1 MPLPGEIL
9 GILSFYRTLYFKA
22 LLNTRHMFRFSVFYF
37 LLTIALLGLEIFIG
51 ACVHDRIIRPY
62 GGDFLVVILLYCLVR
77 SFWDLPILL
86 TAVSVLI
93 FSYLVEIAQYFR
105 LADRLGFKRHSLACV
120 LLGSYFSLTDIISY
134 TLGILLVIGLETW
147 IKKGRLR
154 LYNH

>member
-1 MPLPGEIL
+1 
-9 GILSFYRTLYFKA
+9 
-22 LLNTRHMFRFSVFYF
+22 MFRFSVFYF

-51 ACVHDRIIRPY
+51 ACMHDNIIRPY

-93 FSYLVEIAQYFR
+93 FSYLVETSQYFR
-105 LADRLGFKRHSLACV
+105 LADRLGFKGPSLARI
-120 LLGSYFSLTDIISY
+120 LLGSYFTWTDIISY
-134 TLGILLVIGLETW
+134 TLGILSVIGMETW
-147 IKKGRLR
+147 IRRGRLR